1 MRFGFDLP
9 PRFRVFGGFFIYS
22 FGVSFHEV
30 PA

>member
-1 MRFGFDLP
+1 MRFGFNLP

-22 FGVSFHEV
+22 FGMSSHEV